1 MSFLLGIMLIV
12 AIYIIPN
19 GWDVG
24 SIQFTPLYIYYQM
37 SYVRKGELR
46 EPPMI

>member
-19 GWDVG
+19 GWAVG
-24 SIQFTPLYIYYQM
+24 SIQFTPLYMHYRNLPIRT
-37 SYVRKGELR
+37 S
-46 EPPMI
+46 MI